1 MSLSGQNLERR
12 MNKQRGVTLLEL
24 MIVVVVIGILVAI
37 GYPSYTKQVQRTKRA
52 ECAGGLVQL
61 ANAMERYFSQN
72 NSYLL
77 ATPLNTLGVATC
89 PIDGGAATYTLT
101 IPVLT
106 ATTYTLRATPA
117 GGQAGDNCGFLELT
131 NTGVKSAQTGTI
143 ATCWR

>member
-1 MSLSGQNLERR
+1 MKRQ
-12 MNKQRGVTLLEL
+12 QGVTLLEL
-24 MIVVVVIGILVAI
+24 LIVVVVIGILAAI
-37 GYPSYTKQVQRTKRA
+37 AYPSYTKQVQKTRRA

-61 ANAMERYFSQN
+61 ANAMERYFTQN

-89 PIDGGAATYTLT
+89 PIDGGRATYTLT
-101 IPVLT
+101 IPVLA
-106 ATTYTLRATPA
+106 ATTYALRATPTA
-117 GGQAGDNCGFLELT
+117 TGGQGNDACGWLQLT

>member
-1 MSLSGQNLERR
+1 

-24 MIVVVVIGILVAI
+24 LIVIVVIGILAAVA
-37 GYPSYTKQVQRTKRA
+37 YPSYTKQVQRTKRA

-77 ATPLNTLGVATC
+77 ATPANTLGVATC
-89 PIDGGAATYTLT
+89 PIDGGRATYAFS

-106 ATTYTLRATPA
+106 ATTYELRATPTA
-117 GGQAGDNCGFLELT
+117 TGGQGNDACGWLELT
-131 NTGVKSAQTGTI
+131 NTGVKRAQTGTI